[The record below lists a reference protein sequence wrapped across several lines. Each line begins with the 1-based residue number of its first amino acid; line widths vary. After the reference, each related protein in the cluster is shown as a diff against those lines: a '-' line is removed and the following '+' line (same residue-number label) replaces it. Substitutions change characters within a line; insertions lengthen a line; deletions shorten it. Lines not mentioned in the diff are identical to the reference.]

1 MSPPGT
7 APGPKA
13 PARPLQT
20 LWVML
25 HARDLIELSALVAQH
40 GPLLVLG
47 PPRVPEAA
55 IDAYW
60 VASKCRLDRWAR
72 ALKDPPTVLAGWVEE
87 ILASEM
93 LTRVWTAA
101 LCAYD
106 RVHRTDRMEPVARS
120 VWLGQAEARHRLLSL
135 LVRSEELPPAEI
147 RRLNTLRLRV
157 EGWSDVLVG
166 RLASLAD
173 VAEFAVDPYRARDF
187 ARDLA
192 AKGRKKGG
200 RLVWPLCLAS
210 LRSAFRHAFTRPSPN
225 ADLNARI
232 ASSIL
237 AFFQP
242 EVFDGTGLF
251 TPLWVWRLMQTA
263 TDAQEWIED
272 LLGTASGTPQP
283 RWLPPRLRG

>member
-1 MSPPGT
+1 MI
-7 APGPKA
+7 
-13 PARPLQT
+13 
-20 LWVML
+20 
-25 HARDLIELSALVAQH
+25 HARDLVELSVLAAQH

-47 PPRVPEAA
+47 PPRVPETA

-60 VASKCRLDRWAR
+60 VASKCRWDRWAR
-72 ALKDPPTVLAGWVEE
+72 ALKDPPSVLAGWIEE

-101 LCAYD
+101 MCAYD
-106 RVHRTDRMEPVARS
+106 RYHRTERMEPVARS
-120 VWLGQAEARHRLLSL
+120 VWVGQVEARHRLLNVL
-135 LVRSEELPPAEI
+135 LHGHALSADEV

-166 RLASLAD
+166 RLAALVD
-173 VAEFAVDPYRARDF
+173 VAEFAVDLRRARDF

-192 AKGRKKGG
+192 AKRRKKGG
-200 RLVWPLCLAS
+200 RMVWPLCLAS

-232 ASSIL
+232 AASIL

-251 TPLWVWRLMQTA
+251 TPLWMWRLMQA
-263 TDAQEWIED
+263 TSDAQGWIED
-272 LLGTASGTPQP
+272 LLEAETLRPASRP
-283 RWLPPRLRG
+283 LPPRLRE

>member
-1 MSPPGT
+1 MI
-7 APGPKA
+7 
-13 PARPLQT
+13 
-20 LWVML
+20 
-25 HARDLIELSALVAQH
+25 HARDLIELSVLVAQH
-40 GPLLVLG
+40 GPLLVYG
-47 PPRVPEAA
+47 PPRVPETA

-72 ALKDPPTVLAGWVEE
+72 ALKEPPTVLTGWIEE

-101 LCAYD
+101 MCAYD
-106 RVHRTDRMEPVARS
+106 RFHRTDRMEPVARS
-120 VWLGQAEARHRLLSL
+120 VWLGQIEARHRLLSL
-135 LVRSEELPPAEI
+135 LVHGQSLPAEEI

-166 RLASLAD
+166 RLAGLVD
-173 VAEFAVDPYRARDF
+173 VAEFAVDPRRARDF

-192 AKGRKKGG
+192 AKRRKKGG
-200 RLVWPLCLAS
+200 RMVWPLCLAS

-232 ASSIL
+232 GASIL

-251 TPLWVWRLMQTA
+251 TPLWMWRLMQAA
-263 TDAQEWIED
+263 TDAQGWIED
-272 LLGTASGTPQP
+272 LLETETPAHGP
-283 RWLPPRLRG
+283 RSLPRRMRE

>member
-1 MSPPGT
+1 MI
-7 APGPKA
+7 
-13 PARPLQT
+13 
-20 LWVML
+20 
-25 HARDLIELSALVAQH
+25 HARDLVELSVLVAQH
-40 GPLLVLG
+40 GPLLIYG
-47 PPRVPEAA
+47 PPRVPETA

-60 VASKCRLDRWAR
+60 VASKCRLDRWVR
-72 ALKDPPTVLAGWVEE
+72 ALKQPPTVLAGWVEE

-101 LCAYD
+101 MCAYD
-106 RVHRTDRMEPVARS
+106 RFHHTDRMEPVARS
-120 VWLGQAEARHRLLSL
+120 VWLAQIEARHRLLRL
-135 LVRSEELPPAEI
+135 LVQTPDLPPPEI
-147 RRLNTLRLRV
+147 HRFNTLRLRV

-166 RLASLAD
+166 RLAGLVD
-173 VAEFAVDPYRARDF
+173 VAEFAVDPRRARDF

-192 AKGRKKGG
+192 AKRQNKKG

-242 EVFDGTGLF
+242 EVFDGRGLF
-251 TPLWVWRLMQTA
+251 TPLWMWRLVQTA
-263 TDAQEWIED
+263 TDAQAWIED
-272 LLGTASGTPQP
+272 LLAPHCPTPSSRP
-283 RWLPPRLRG
+283 LPPRLRP

>member
-1 MSPPGT
+1 MI
-7 APGPKA
+7 
-13 PARPLQT
+13 
-20 LWVML
+20 
-25 HARDLIELSALVAQH
+25 HARDLVELSVLVAQH

-47 PPRVPEAA
+47 PPRVPESA

-101 LCAYD
+101 MCAYD
-106 RVHRTDRMEPVARS
+106 RFHRTDRMEPVARS
-120 VWLGQAEARHRLLSL
+120 VWLGQIEARHRLLNL
-135 LVRSEELPPAEI
+135 LLRAEGLPAPES
-147 RRLNTLRLRV
+147 RRFNTLRLRV

-166 RLASLAD
+166 RLAGLVD
-173 VAEFAVDPYRARDF
+173 VAEFAVDPRRARDF
-187 ARDLA
+187 ARDLS
-192 AKGRKKGG
+192 AKGKKRGG

-232 ASSIL
+232 GSSIL

-251 TPLWVWRLMQTA
+251 TPLWMWRLMQTA
-263 TDAQEWIED
+263 ADAQGWIGD
-272 LLGTASGTPQP
+272 LLGNDPATPWL
-283 RWLPPRLRG
+283 RALPPRLRE